1 MFRHAPSWYDCS
13 FSITCLELIA
23 CETIL
28 KKNNF
33 FCKFC
38 SLFKIDFFNVF
49 RLFWCVGVKNKS

>member
-33 FCKFC
+33 FVNFVLCLK
-38 SLFKIDFFNVF
+38 LIFFSVF